1 MRKKYSKEYE
11 ECMAKITPKVK
22 QIIGVVG
29 KQCAERGN
37 WLSILEEKN
46 YIINRVLPTPLQ
58 IAKYYGIRIEYK
70 KIEGDIP
77 SYFKREKLT
86 IYVSNEYR
94 NKRYAPSKLVAHELG
109 HFFLDNS
116 ELSAMNDDDINEYLP
131 EEIMK
136 EYRANIFAILL
147 MPQIMGGNSWA
158 YLSPK
163 LLNRKVFK
171 NLIKENI

>member
-1 MRKKYSKEYE
+1 
-11 ECMAKITPKVK
+11 
-22 QIIGVVG
+22 
-29 KQCAERGN
+29 
-37 WLSILEEKN
+37 
-46 YIINRVLPTPLQ
+46 
-58 IAKYYGIRIEYK
+58 
-70 KIEGDIP
+70 
-77 SYFKREKLT
+77 
-86 IYVSNEYR
+86 
-94 NKRYAPSKLVAHELG
+94 
-109 HFFLDNS
+109 
-116 ELSAMNDDDINEYLP
+116 MNDDDINEYLP